1 VNVQQLRYIRETAR
15 RGFNLTEAADALH
28 TSQSGISKQIRL
40 LEFELG
46 VEVFVR
52 KGKRILGLTRAGEGA
67 VEVIERALLEI
78 DNLKRHA
85 ADYSVADG
93 GRLIVSTTH
102 NQARYTLPSVIEAF
116 AREFP
121 TVQVEL
127 RQVTAQQAAQSVLR
141 GDSDVAIATTALAE
155 APGLVSFDC
164 FSWRHVVVA
173 PDGHPLTRTRAPS
186 LAAIAAYPI
195 ITYSPEFTGRSQ
207 IDAAFAGA
215 GLTLDVRLTAM
226 DADVIKTYVA
236 RGLGVG
242 IVAETAIEDGDY
254 VKKLDGSDTLFA
266 PSRTKVALQ
275 RGALLRSHAYRFIEL
290 FAPHL
295 RASLVRRA
303 SLGPVGAKPLTEE
316 ERTLLS
322 QTPDFT
328 ALYRQAAAQKHAA
341 A

>member
-1 VNVQQLRYIRETAR
+1 MNVQQLRYVRETAR
-15 RGFNLTEAADALH
+15 RGFNLTDAAEALN

-40 LEFELG
+40 LEYELG

-85 ADYSVADG
+85 ADFSIADG

-102 NQARYTLPSVIEAF
+102 NQARYVLPSVIEAF
-116 AREFP
+116 ATEFP
-121 TVQVEL
+121 AVHVEL

-141 GDSDVAIATTALAE
+141 GESDVAIATTALADT
-155 APGLVSFDC
+155 PGLVSFDC
-164 FSWRHVVVA
+164 YVWRHVVVA
-173 PDGHPLTRTRAPS
+173 PNGHPLTRLRAPS
-186 LAAIAAYPI
+186 LEAIAPYPI
-195 ITYSPEFTGRSQ
+195 ITYGPDFTGRSQ
-207 IDAAFAGA
+207 IDAAFLAA
-215 GLTLDVRLTAM
+215 GLPLDVRLTAM

-254 VKKLDGSDTLFA
+254 VKKIDGSDGLFA

-275 RGALLRSHAYRFIEL
+275 RGALLRGHAYRFIEL
-290 FAPHL
+290 LAPHL
-295 RASLVRRA
+295 SASLVRRA
-303 SLGPVGAKPLTEE
+303 SVGPVGAKPLTESE
-316 ERTLLS
+316 KA
-322 QTPDFT
+322 QIAKTPAFA
-328 ALYRQAAAQKHAA
+328 ALFRQAAARKYAA